1 MFRAQHAIVSL
12 LACSA
17 IAVISAGC
25 EDEQKATPQV
35 IFEGFIQTAPGKDCR
50 DNGSFTVG
58 EFGNPAASKPSVA
71 VADQGAAGQGNAT
84 VGCSVTPSGTDEFAV
99 DATVVLS
106 GATGG
111 LFTVKGKFKTTGE
124 QTGINVI
131 TSVRSSANTYNQN
144 DGGCIVRYTEQNMGV
159 AAGRVWG
166 SIDCPNAVNA
176 SDDNRACRIV
186 AQFRFENCGQ

>member
-25 EDEQKATPQV
+25 EDEEKATPQV
-35 IFEGFIQTAPGKDCR
+35 VFEGNILTAQGKDCR
-50 DNGSFTVG
+50 DSGSFTVG
-58 EFGNPAASKPSVA
+58 DFGNPGASKPSVP
-71 VADQGAAGQGNAT
+71 VPDQGAAGQGNAT
-84 VGCSVTPSGTDEFAV
+84 VGCSVTPSGTDEFTV

-111 LFTVKGKFKTTGE
+111 LFTVKGKFKAQGE

-131 TSVRSSANTYNQN
+131 TSTRSSNTYNQK
-144 DGGCIVRYTEQNMGV
+144 DGGCIVLYSEPGMGV

-166 SIDCPNAVNA
+166 SIDCPNAVNT